1 MSKPDLRA
9 GLEADLKLVC
19 EGRKTKDEVIYFSHK
34 FPGWKNCLLL
44 VGKTHRKIDT
54 SFQVLEAQVTKYKG
68 VFQGTMQSVARS
80 DILMEPAKR
89 W

>member
-34 FPGWKNCLLL
+34 FPWWKNCLLL
-44 VGKTHRKIDT
+44 VGKTLRKIDT
-54 SFQVLEAQVTKYKG
+54 SFQVLEALIPL
-68 VFQGTMQSVARS
+68 FRC
-80 DILMEPAKR
+80 
-89 W
+89 